1 MNENTYKIVI
11 SVEGGGNQTDNTVK
25 KAKKEKEPKPWSA
38 EVAAKGA
45 LILATAKKAVDF
57 SMTSIEMYTGNSVA
71 QRQAN
76 AALGAGLAIY
86 GFATNPTATV
96 AFWTVNTAT
105 NLARATNEN
114 KWETRRAEQMA
125 RRSGNY
131 LSTTTR

>member
-1 MNENTYKIVI
+1 MNDNTYKIVI
-11 SVEGGGNQTDNTVK
+11 SVEGGGSQTDNTVQK
-25 KAKKEKEPKPWSA
+25 VKKEKTPKPWST

-57 SMTSIEMYTGNSVA
+57 ATNSIEMYTGNSVA

-76 AALGAGLAIY
+76 SAMAAGMTVVGLI
-86 GFATNPTATV
+86 TNPAATA
-96 AFWTVNTAT
+96 AFWAVNTAT
-105 NLARATNEN
+105 NLAKGLNEN